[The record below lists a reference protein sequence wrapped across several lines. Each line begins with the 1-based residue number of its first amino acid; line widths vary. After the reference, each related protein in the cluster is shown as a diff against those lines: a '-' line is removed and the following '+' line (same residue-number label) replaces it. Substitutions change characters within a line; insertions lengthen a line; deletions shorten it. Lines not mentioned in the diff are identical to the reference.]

1 MYDYSLEKLINK
13 RLWFLI
19 PFYFFNFN
27 LEEMDS
33 SEEMIQ
39 EMQKTYRDLWDKMDS
54 FVDDGV
60 ITEFEKAAIK
70 AMCDK
75 VAEALSNKYRNVQ
88 KGVETVMG
96 GQVLDYEAKRI
107 ARAAAEKAEEA
118 TSIEAVKNML
128 SFGVPE
134 EKILSKYPKSV
145 YEEALKLV
153 EQENSQPKEM

>member
-1 MYDYSLEKLINK
+1 MIIHWKNLIDK

-33 SEEMIQ
+33 SEEMIL
-39 EMQKTYRDLWDKMDS
+39 EMQKTYRDLWDKMDG
-54 FVDDGV
+54 FVDSGL

-107 ARAAAEKAEEA
+107 ARAAEN
-118 TSIEAVKNML
+118 EAVKNMIL
-128 SFGVPE
+128 FGVSE

-145 YEEALKLV
+145 YDEALKLV
-153 EQENSQPKEM
+153 EQENNEPKEM